1 MEIETIVTELGTE
14 KRCVKCGEF
23 WPAEP
28 EFFQRNRDN
37 PDGLDNYCKDCRQQ
51 ARIKTQQTLNAQL
64 PGASGSAQ
72 KNDSRQRL
80 SGRERFKWNLVK

>member
-1 MEIETIVTELGTE
+1 MEIETIVTELGVE

-51 ARIKTQQTLNAQL
+51 ARIKTQQTFNEKRA
-64 PGASGSAQ
+64 AARRERVRT
-72 KNDSRQRL
+72 KKRL
-80 SGRERFKWNLVK
+80 STTIVRQGEI